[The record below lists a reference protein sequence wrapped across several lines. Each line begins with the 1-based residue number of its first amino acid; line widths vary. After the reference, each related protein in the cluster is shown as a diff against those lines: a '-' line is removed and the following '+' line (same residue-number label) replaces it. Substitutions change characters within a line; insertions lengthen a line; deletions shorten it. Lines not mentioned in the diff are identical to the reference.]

1 MRVLHLPTSV
11 GGNPWGLAQG
21 ERALGLQSSVLV
33 ARGNWPDYPADIRL
47 HLERIPTSFGKL
59 ARLAATFFQI
69 RGRYDIFHFNF
80 GHSLISFPSPAK
92 ERLPALFK
100 YADQLDLPFYPRT
113 AGLFVTYHGCD
124 ARQKYPTMK
133 RTKIAPCHDPN
144 CYDGLCNSSRLDDYR
159 RHGISKMARYV
170 EHIWALNPDLLYFLP
185 PGKSSFIPYT
195 ISSWSDLP
203 VRPPQLGQKL
213 RIVHAPTNREAKGS
227 DRILASLKA
236 IDSAHPGVIEVQLV
250 ENVSHEQALKA
261 LCEADLVVDQI
272 LVGWYG
278 GVAVEAM
285 KMAKPVIARLAAE
298 DLHFIPQQMAEDVQQ
313 TIIQADP
320 DTIDEV
326 LLRCMGDKDLLRR
339 RAAAS
344 LEYVHRWHD
353 PLKVAT
359 QVKQAYG
366 VAMARKKEGASA

>member
-21 ERALGLQSSVLV
+21 ERALGLNSSVLI
-33 ARGNWPDYPADIRL
+33 AGQNWLNYPADIDL
-47 HLERIPTSFGKL
+47 HLEKIPTLLGKL
-59 ARLAATFFQI
+59 ARLTVSFWRLWDQ
-69 RGRYDIFHFNF
+69 YDVLHFNF
-80 GHSLISFPSPAK
+80 GHSLLSLPSQWKDRLPSPF
-92 ERLPALFK
+92 R
-100 YADQLDLPFYPRT
+100 YADLMDLPLYPRRVK
-113 AGLFVTYHGCD
+113 LFVTYQGCD

-144 CYDGLCNSSRLDDYR
+144 CYGGLCHSGRLDDYR
-159 RHGISKMARYV
+159 RHGISRMARYV
-170 EHIWALNPDLLYFLP
+170 EHMWALNPDLLYFLP
-185 PGKSSFIPYT
+185 QGKSSFLPYT

-227 DRILASLKA
+227 DRILASLEA
-236 IDSAHPGVIEVQLV
+236 IDNAHPGVIEIQLV
-250 ENVSHEQALKA
+250 ENVSHEQALKT
-261 LCEADLVVDQI
+261 LCEADLVIDQI

-285 KMAKPVIARLAAE
+285 KMAKPVIARITAE

-320 DTIDEV
+320 DTIYEV
-326 LLRCMGDKDLLRR
+326 LLRCIGDGDFLRR

-359 QVKQAYG
+359 QVKQTYE
-366 VAMARKKEGASA
+366 VAMARKKEGESA